1 MRVETSEDMALEK
14 KKKCKDRREDVGGG
28 GQEAVEELVE
38 QKLEPLKKKLAETNE
53 KLAETKEEL
62 ETVKKEVMPK
72 PIWNVATKLPEFLV
86 THVIPKLNR
95 NEIKF
100 FYDVK
105 RQSRA
110 LVKRAKGIKVEKAF
124 EIRELTSLSQV
135 KWAWEKYQDVK
146 EEDLHGNL
154 HEEAKGRKYEYF
166 MGRVAESGK
175 LSRVK
180 WLREE
185 KKCPW
190 DNLTFNVAVLSGNL
204 ELVQYLF
211 EKRCL

>member
-1 MRVETSEDMALEK
+1 MSALSPQKHIFHIALPTSENATRVLVCGEK
-14 KKKCKDRREDVGGG
+14 KGRRGGEG
-28 GQEAVEELVE
+28 RRKPPTRGFGEM
-38 QKLEPLKKKLAETNE
+38 
-53 KLAETKEEL
+53 
-62 ETVKKEVMPK
+62 TVKEDEEEIVGEPF
-72 PIWNVATKLPEFLV
+72 PLWRFVTELPEVFEREVL
-86 THVIPKLNR
+86 PKLNR